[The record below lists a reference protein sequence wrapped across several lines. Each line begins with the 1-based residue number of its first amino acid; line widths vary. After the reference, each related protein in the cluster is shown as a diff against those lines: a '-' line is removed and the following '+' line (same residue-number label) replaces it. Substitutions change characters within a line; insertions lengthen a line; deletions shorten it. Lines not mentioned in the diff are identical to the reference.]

1 MFVSNML
8 INLTIYD
15 ALSLKD
21 KRMVIKSLIERIKS
35 RFNVSIC
42 EASDN
47 DKWQVSNLG
56 ISFVSNES
64 KYNEKIIE
72 KIINFIDND
81 ERVEITSIEKEMYS
95 YEKSI
100 K

>member
-1 MFVSNML
+1 MFVMNML
-8 INLTIYD
+8 ISITIYD

-21 KRMVIKSLIERIKS
+21 KRMVVKSIVERIRS
-35 RFNVSIC
+35 RFNVSVC
-42 EASDN
+42 EAADN
-47 DKWQVSNLG
+47 DKWQVSDLG
-56 ISFVSNES
+56 FSFVSNEN
-64 KYNEKIIE
+64 KYNEKIAE

-81 ERVEITSIEKEMYS
+81 DRVEITNIDKEMYS

>member
-1 MFVSNML
+1 MFVTNML
-8 INLTIYD
+8 ISITIYD

-21 KRMVIKSLIERIKS
+21 KRMVVKSIIERIRS
-35 RFNVSIC
+35 RFNVSVC
-42 EASDN
+42 EAADN
-47 DKWQVSNLG
+47 DKWQVSDLG
-56 ISFVSNES
+56 FSFVSNES
-64 KYNEKIIE
+64 KYNEKTIE

-81 ERVEITSIEKEMYS
+81 DRVEITNIDKEMYS

>member
-1 MFVSNML
+1 MFVTNML
-8 INLTIYD
+8 ISITIYD

-21 KRMVIKSLIERIKS
+21 KRMVVKSIVERIKS
-35 RFNVSIC
+35 RFNVSVC

-47 DKWQVSNLG
+47 DKWQVSDLG
-56 ISFVSNES
+56 FSFVSNES
-64 KYNEKIIE
+64 KYYEKTIE

-81 ERVEITSIEKEMYS
+81 DRVEITNIDKEMYS

>member
-1 MFVSNML
+1 MFVTNML
-8 INLTIYD
+8 ISITIYD
-15 ALSLKD
+15 AMSLKD
-21 KRMVIKSLIERIKS
+21 KRMVVKSIVERIKS
-35 RFNVSIC
+35 RFNVSVC

-47 DKWQVSNLG
+47 DKWQVSDLG
-56 ISFVSNES
+56 FSFVSNES
-64 KYNEKIIE
+64 KYNETIE

-81 ERVEITSIEKEMYS
+81 DRVEITNIDKEMYS

>member
-1 MFVSNML
+1 MFVTNML
-8 INLTIYD
+8 ISITIYD

-21 KRMVIKSLIERIKS
+21 KRMVVKSIVERIRS
-35 RFNVSIC
+35 RFNVSVC
-42 EASDN
+42 EAADN
-47 DKWQVSNLG
+47 DKWQVSDLG
-56 ISFVSNES
+56 FSFVSNES
-64 KYNEKIIE
+64 KHNEKTIE

-81 ERVEITSIEKEMYS
+81 DRVEITNIDKEMYS

>member
-1 MFVSNML
+1 MFVTNML
-8 INLTIYD
+8 ISITIYD

-21 KRMVIKSLIERIKS
+21 KRMVLKSLIERLKS
-35 RFNVSIC
+35 RFNISCC
-42 EASDN
+42 EAADN
-47 DKWQVSNLG
+47 DKWQVSEIG
-56 ISFVSNES
+56 ISFVSNDS
-64 KYNEKIIE
+64 KYNEKITE

-81 ERVEITSIEKEMYS
+81 DRVEITNIDKEMYS

>member
-1 MFVSNML
+1 ML

>member
-1 MFVSNML
+1 MFVTNML
-8 INLTIYD
+8 ISITIYD

-21 KRMVIKSLIERIKS
+21 KRMVVKSIVERIKS
-35 RFNVSIC
+35 RFNVSVC
-42 EASDN
+42 EASEN
-47 DKWQVSNLG
+47 DKWQISDLG
-56 ISFVSNES
+56 FSFVSNES
-64 KYNEKIIE
+64 KYNEIIAE

-81 ERVEITSIEKEMYS
+81 DRVEITNIDKEMYS

>member
-8 INLTIYD
+8 ISLTIYD

>member
-8 INLTIYD
+8 ISLTIYS
-15 ALSLKD
+15 AFNLKE

-42 EASDN
+42 EAGDN
-47 DKWQVSNLG
+47 DKWQVCDLG

-64 KYNEKIIE
+64 KHNEKIIE

-81 ERVEITSIEKEMYS
+81 GRVEITNIEKEMYS